1 MGQYCKGWG
10 AMRSSQEEIK
20 KYSKDFLYLLCCAV
34 NDLTPEQSR
43 VRPMNPE
50 IMMNLADLHG
60 VSAMTSYALYK
71 SGLGGDFR
79 AQWKQTM
86 DQSQRKAALYEIER
100 QSIRQYCEQERI
112 RYMFLKGHL
121 MQQYYPVYGMREMS
135 DIDILAEQNARPL
148 LQAFLFDCGYS
159 MEEIGESN
167 HDAYHRE
174 PFFNV
179 EVHVGL
185 FRPELEPVFTEY
197 YRDIFDRLIPG
208 EGTEQHFSKED
219 FYIYHILHAVKH
231 LHYGGI
237 GVKALT
243 DTCLLLRKETGL
255 DWTYI
260 AEETKK
266 ISVEDDEKLLRK
278 TAQKVF
284 SPLAVSE
291 GYQLTA
297 EEEGCLLYILESGA
311 YGTMD
316 HYVSDRLSEHKENGK
331 ATGRS
336 KLRYLKDRLYPLQDT
351 YREMYPFF
359 YHHKWAFPF
368 LPFYRLLRAVRG
380 GRDSILEEIKA
391 LKNS

>member
-43 VRPMNPE
+43 VRLMNPE

-100 QSIRQYCEQERI
+100 QSIRRYCKQERI

-148 LQAFLFDCGYS
+148 LQAFLSACGYT

-197 YRDIFDRLIPG
+197 YKDIFDRLIPG

-260 AEETKK
+260 AKETKK
-266 ISVEDDEKLLRK
+266 LSVEDDEKLLRK
-278 TAQKVF
+278 TAQKKKTACCTFWDQVLSGRWTIMYRTACPNIRKMEKLQADPNSGILRADCIHYRIRTGRCIPF
-284 SPLAVSE
+284 SIIINGHFHFFPFTDCCVRSE
-291 GYQLTA
+291 GA
-297 EEEGCLLYILESGA
+297 E
-311 YGTMD
+311 T
-316 HYVSDRLSEHKENGK
+316 VFWKR
-331 ATGRS
+331 
-336 KLRYLKDRLYPLQDT
+336 
-351 YREMYPFF
+351 
-359 YHHKWAFPF
+359 
-368 LPFYRLLRAVRG
+368 
-380 GRDSILEEIKA
+380 
-391 LKNS
+391 